1 MTASE
6 IRTGHSRNNRRGRF
20 APPSFYD
27 RIIRQDMR
35 PMPHAVRLG
44 ERPYHSAGY
53 AGGKAVCGNIPC
65 DHAAGADDTIVPNR
79 HPGADRHRSAE
90 PAVISDMYGPGIAE
104 KFFLPVCSQHLPA
117 LVGEHGMDGRH
128 DCHIG
133 AEIAIV
139 PDGDFGIVLDGQV
152 EICEEI
158 FVLRPQSRLRNR
170 KS

>member
-1 MTASE
+1 
-6 IRTGHSRNNRRGRF
+6 
-20 APPSFYD
+20 
-27 RIIRQDMR
+27 MR

-79 HPGADRHRSAE
+79 HPGADRHRSTE

-104 KFFLPVCSQHLPA
+104 KLFLPVCSQHLPA